1 MRNIQK
7 RTNLHKSI
15 LDRCLKSLESK
26 GYIKTVHNVKAP
38 TRKTYMLAGLRPAED
53 VSGGAWFTDGVMDV
67 HFINTVART
76 IEYLV
81 SKKSW
86 YEVPAERGR
95 SKRLKTATGKVDVKS
110 EHAGKT
116 YLPYPANYTG
126 YATVDM
132 ITSAVNKSGITA
144 VGLTKDDVAQLVQML
159 CFDGKLVA
167 LRDGKYYKSVKNPAA
182 VSESREPH
190 KPAAEGEEIVA
201 DRHPAKNNGMT
212 EVPCGSCPSFRLCEP
227 GGAISPD
234 TCEYFD
240 PWMEKNLAF

>member
-1 MRNIQK
+1 
-7 RTNLHKSI
+7 
-15 LDRCLKSLESK
+15 
-26 GYIKTVHNVKAP
+26 
-38 TRKTYMLAGLRPAED
+38 MLAGLRPAED

-86 YEVPAERGR
+86 YEVPTERGR

-110 EHAGKT
+110 EHADKT

-132 ITSAVNKSGITA
+132 ITAAVNKSGITA
-144 VGLTKDDVAQLVQML
+144 VGLTKDDIAQLVQML

-167 LRDGKYYKSVKNPAA
+167 LRGGKYYKSIKNPAA
-182 VSESREPH
+182 VSESREPQ
-190 KPAAEGEEIVA
+190 KPAAEAEEIAA
-201 DRHPAKNNGMT
+201 DRNPAKNNGMT

-227 GGAISPD
+227 GGAVSPE